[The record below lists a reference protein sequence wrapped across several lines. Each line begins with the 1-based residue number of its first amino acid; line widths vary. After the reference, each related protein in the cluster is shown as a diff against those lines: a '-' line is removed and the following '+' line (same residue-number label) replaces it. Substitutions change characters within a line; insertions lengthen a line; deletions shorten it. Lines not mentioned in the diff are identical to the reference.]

1 MPISLKNRDQNRP
14 WSLKEWVQGKPIG
27 HPSHPMFV
35 HFPIAFYLATLVF
48 DVMTRIEANPG
59 LVQAGTFLLVGA
71 AVATVILVI
80 TGLVDYLSMVPGSSK
95 RKIGT
100 RHLIANLVAA
110 GFFLTSLVLRWP
122 DRTAAQADTLWIVLE
137 AIGFSVISVAQYFG
151 GVLVYEKG
159 MRVSTA
165 AAREPDERPQ
175 AARA

>member
-1 MPISLKNRDQNRP
+1 MPISMRNRDEDRA
-14 WSLKEWVQGKPIG
+14 WTLKEWVQGKPIG

-35 HFPIAFYLATLVF
+35 HFPIAYYLAVLVF
-48 DVMTRIEANPG
+48 DVMTRLDANPG

-71 AVATVILVI
+71 ALATLILVI

-100 RHLIANLVAA
+100 RHLVANVAAA
-110 GFFLTSLVLRWP
+110 GFFLTALVLRWGE
-122 DRTAAQADTLWIVLE
+122 RTAAQADTLWIVLE
-137 AIGFSVISVAQYFG
+137 AIGFGIVSVAQYFG

-165 AAREPDERPQ
+165 AAREPDER
-175 AARA
+175 AGRG